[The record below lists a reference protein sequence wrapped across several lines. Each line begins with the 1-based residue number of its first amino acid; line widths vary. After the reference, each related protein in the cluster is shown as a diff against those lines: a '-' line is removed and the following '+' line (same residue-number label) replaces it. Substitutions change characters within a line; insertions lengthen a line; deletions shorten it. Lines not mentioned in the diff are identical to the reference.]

1 MKSSKRM
8 EGKRLCQGQGDRPVT
23 GFGARLD
30 VCEWILRDEFV
41 QESDLVDAGV
51 NCTLVRRTFLIEP
64 SRSPS
69 RGGR

>member
-8 EGKRLCQGQGDRPVT
+8 EGKRLCQGKGGCPVT

-41 QESDLVDAGV
+41 QEADLVDRELTFGLPV
-51 NCTLVRRTFLIEP
+51 TRTEYQNID
-64 SRSPS
+64 
-69 RGGR
+69 

>member
-1 MKSSKRM
+1 M

-41 QESDLVDAGV
+41 QESDLVDAELPSGLPV
-51 NCTLVRRTFLIEP
+51 TRTEYQNID
-64 SRSPS
+64 
-69 RGGR
+69 

>member
-8 EGKRLCQGQGDRPVT
+8 AGKRLCQGQGDRPVT

-41 QESDLVDAGV
+41 QESDIVDAELTSGLPV
-51 NCTLVRRTFLIEP
+51 TRTEYQNID
-64 SRSPS
+64 
-69 RGGR
+69 

>member
-1 MKSSKRM
+1 M

-41 QESDLVDAGV
+41 QESDLVDAE
-51 NCTLVRRTFLIEP
+51 LIRFARD
-64 SRSPS
+64 SD
-69 RGGR
+69 GI

>member
-1 MKSSKRM
+1 M

-41 QESDLVDAGV
+41 QESDLVDAESTSGLPV
-51 NCTLVRRTFLIEP
+51 TRTEYQNDGI
-64 SRSPS
+64 SKY
-69 RGGR
+69 

>member
-41 QESDLVDAGV
+41 QESDLVDAELTSGLPV
-51 NCTLVRRTFLIEP
+51 TRTEYQNDGI
-64 SRSPS
+64 SKY
-69 RGGR
+69 

>member
-8 EGKRLCQGQGDRPVT
+8 AGKRLCQGQGDRPVT

-41 QESDLVDAGV
+41 QDSDLVDAELTSG
-51 NCTLVRRTFLIEP
+51 LPFLT
-64 SRSPS
+64 
-69 RGGR
+69 GQCL

>member
-1 MKSSKRM
+1 M

-41 QESDLVDAGV
+41 QESDLVDAE
-51 NCTLVRRTFLIEP
+51 LIRFARD
-64 SRSPS
+64 SDGISKY
-69 RGGR
+69 